1 MPINKNAYRRYKVI
15 DACLR
20 NKMRRYPNMKEILA
34 ALEEKLGVNTTAE
47 TVQKD
52 IAVMKM
58 LPPDGFDAPIKF
70 NRTHLGYEYT
80 NPDFSINGVSLN
92 SYDVDSINEAIE
104 VISAIGGS
112 RVSEKFSHA
121 IEKVLSNAQ
130 ELNNKEVKRKIIET
144 DYISEGRGFEHF
156 DLLYSACRDRV
167 PVSFIHYSY
176 SRREFKALIIHPV
189 LLKEFNNH
197 WYVIGFSEAHQ
208 ALRTFGL
215 DRVKA
220 PEPIYKVFRDT
231 SSDVIDAYLNNVYGV
246 YPLPNCTKEKITLH
260 ANAMITN
267 YFRAQKI
274 HESQDVEM
282 RSRGDSIITFEL
294 IPSMELVS
302 LILSYGNQ
310 IRVLEPK
317 HLAKTVKEFK

>member
-1 MPINKNAYRRYKVI
+1 
-15 DACLR
+15 
-20 NKMRRYPNMKEILA
+20 MRTYPDMNDLLA
-34 ALEEKLGVNTTAE
+34 TIEEKLDVNTTAE

-52 IAVMKM
+52 IAVMKKM
-58 LPPDGFDAPIKF
+58 PPDGFDAPIKF
-70 NRTHLGYEYT
+70 NRAKLGYEYT
-80 NPDFSINGVSLN
+80 DPDFSIYGVSLN
-92 SYDVDSINEAIE
+92 SYDVDSISEAID
-104 VISAIGGS
+104 VISSIGGS
-112 RVSEKFSHA
+112 RVSDKFTHA
-121 IEKVLSNAQ
+121 IEKVLSNVQ
-130 ELNNKEVKRKIIET
+130 ELTSTEEKRRIIQT
-144 DYISEGRGFEHF
+144 DHISEGRGFEHF

-167 PVSFIHYSY
+167 PISFVHYSY
-176 SRREFKALIIHPV
+176 RRREFKALIIHPV

-220 PEPIYKVFRDT
+220 PEPIYKVFQDT

-260 ANAMITN
+260 ANAMLTN

-274 HESQDVEM
+274 HESQHVEM
-282 RSRGDSIITFEL
+282 QSRGDSIITFEL

-302 LILSYGNQ
+302 LILSYGKQ
-310 IRVLEPK
+310 IRVLEPA

>member
-20 NKMRRYPNMKEILA
+20 NKMRTYPDMTDLLA
-34 ALEEKLGVNTTAE
+34 AIEEKLDVNTTAE

-52 IAVMKM
+52 IAVMKKM
-58 LPPDGFDAPIKF
+58 PPDGFDAPIKF

-80 NPDFSINGVSLN
+80 NPDFSIYGVSLN
-92 SYDVDSINEAIE
+92 SYDVDSISEAID
-104 VISAIGGS
+104 VISSIGGS
-112 RVSEKFSHA
+112 RVSEKFTHA
-121 IEKVLSNAQ
+121 IEKVLSNVQ

-144 DYISEGRGFEHF
+144 DYISDGRGFEHF

-167 PVSFIHYSY
+167 PISFVHYSY
-176 SRREFKALIIHPV
+176 SRREFKALIVHPV

-197 WYVIGFSEAHQ
+197 WYVIGFSEEHQ
-208 ALRTFGL
+208 ELRTFGL
-215 DRVKA
+215 DRVNA
-220 PEPIYKVFRDT
+220 PEPIYKVFQDT
-231 SSDVIDAYLNNVYGV
+231 SSDVIDEYLNDVYGV
-246 YPLPNCTKEKITLH
+246 YPLHDGKKENIILH
-260 ANAMITN
+260 ASPMITN

-274 HESQDVEM
+274 HESQNVEM
-282 RSRGDSIITFEL
+282 RDRGDAIITFEL

-310 IRVLEPK
+310 IKVLEPK
-317 HLAKTVKEFK
+317 ILAKTVKEFK